1 MRHNLKILLIFV
13 TVSSFGCASLVSSN
27 VSVNNLIKSD
37 KGPKIVT
44 FINNTRYI
52 AEMSVALSEYGFV
65 VKPIPSQQEIMELQ
79 DQSRIA
85 TYNEATTRWGI
96 SLEARYIGIDC
107 AFTEHSV
114 YHFTL
119 MLIDITNN
127 EIVMVLKQRG
137 SDGPCTTIKPVF
149 NTLAE
154 AIATNW

>member
-1 MRHNLKILLIFV
+1 MRNNLKIFLIFV
-13 TVSSFGCASLVSSN
+13 TASSFGCASLVSSS

-37 KGPKIVT
+37 KGTKVVT

-52 AEMSVALSEYGFV
+52 AEMSIALSEHGFV
-65 VKPIPSQQEIMELQ
+65 VKPIPSQQEIMELK
-79 DQSRIA
+79 DKSRIA

-96 SLEARYIGIDC
+96 SLEARYTGIDC
-107 AFTEHSV
+107 ALTEYSV

-127 EIVMVLKQRG
+127 QIVMVLKQRG

-154 AIATNW
+154 ALATNW